1 MTDLAVGKLTVG
13 PRRPDPRTYAQ
24 VTAGTTASTSTTVTT
39 ETTTTPRTQRVA
51 THDTPPDNRTA
62 TQQVE
67 EGLPVCNDIP
77 RHSGDSPRPYHVTSP
92 SSDRNSP
99 NHRGT
104 GGGFPRSDQVPG
116 TSNQQTSSHRLE
128 SVTC

>member
-1 MTDLAVGKLTVG
+1 MEMIVRK
-13 PRRPDPRTYAQ
+13 

-51 THDTPPDNRTA
+51 TQDTPPDNRT

-77 RHSGDSPRPYHVTSP
+77 RQSGDSPRPYHVTSP

-99 NHRGT
+99 NRRGT

-116 TSNQQTSSHRLE
+116 TSNQQTSSHRRE
-128 SVTC
+128 SVT